1 MSLHSAQH
9 LTDRAS
15 WVDWFIDYKAV
26 AMMKGVWKLAD
37 LYSKETQPHI
47 LSLEPPAPPTIDD
60 LIIRENERKDN
71 LIKEWEEA
79 PLATQDDE
87 STREHVRDEYRR
99 ILNEGAAGT
108 IEPQQWI
115 RNWELV
121 HSKAVALE
129 PELQD
134 VVGSLAIKDFLR
146 VIAQRLDLAW
156 GSRYLGLVVDAISI
170 GEASKLKSL
179 RDYAKMFE
187 GHLQQGGA
195 REGVFAT
202 LNELPK
208 GKVCPC
214 MRTHS
219 WQPSSCDLL
228 RLASTGQNPRNLTVS
243 EPKLQAIKERF
254 FMPSYEKLKASLELL
269 WRENGASTSEGRS
282 KYPGSVA
289 A

>member
-1 MSLHSAQH
+1 MLRGASFQDVKEEFAYRSREYSGKEARWSALNSKYQYM
-9 LTDRAS
+9 LE
-15 WVDWFIDYKAV
+15 WVNQTV
-26 AMMKGVWKLAD
+26 L
-37 LYSKETQPHI
+37 KELLQPHK
-47 LSLEPPAPPTIDD
+47 T
-60 LIIRENERKDN
+60 R
-71 LIKEWEEA
+71 LIKEEEFSLQTLVRSLRDQYA
-79 PLATQDDE
+79 EDDE

-146 VIAQRLDLAW
+146 VIAQRLDPAW
-156 GSRYLGLVVDAISI
+156 GSRHLGFVVDAISM

-179 RDYAKMFE
+179 RDYAKMFK

-243 EPKLQAIKERF
+243 EPKLQAIRERF
-254 FMPSYEKLKASLELL
+254 SMPSYEKLKASLELL
-269 WRENGASTSEGRS
+269 WKENGASTSEGRS